1 MSISSPVAP
10 PSRRR
15 GVHNCA
21 PANRRRANLT
31 VGGNP
36 MPRVPLQLR
45 LTSVVPVAAVALI
58 LAACSDTA
66 TAPTSHLTPQ
76 AASDSRS
83 PELNNEHGH
92 MFRTREWFANDDA
105 KTGASRHNSG
115 SGIYYH
121 GGPVLL
127 SHTNVAAVYWASA
140 PIFVGAPA
148 VGTHGS
154 ASADASLIAFFL
166 NHIGGSPYFNINHS
180 YTNGTTAITNAVS
193 YTQFWANGT
202 SAPSGTQSVS
212 DAQMIAMLQSG
223 FDSGALTYDASTLY
237 AIFTAGK
244 VNLGG
249 GFGTQYCAYHTHGTV
264 TVGGVAKT
272 VLYAAMP
279 YNYAYPSA
287 CTSGFNP
294 ANGSADPG
302 ADYEVNT
309 LVHETEETT
318 TDMMGTAWYD
328 NRGYENADKC
338 AWTWGSTYGTGSGG
352 TANVNLG
359 GKDFLIQQN
368 WVNAGSGGCALKF

>member
-1 MSISSPVAP
+1 
-10 PSRRR
+10 
-15 GVHNCA
+15 
-21 PANRRRANLT
+21 
-31 VGGNP
+31 
-36 MPRVPLQLR
+36 
-45 LTSVVPVAAVALI
+45 
-58 LAACSDTA
+58 
-66 TAPTSHLTPQ
+66 
-76 AASDSRS
+76 
-83 PELNNEHGH
+83 
-92 MFRTREWFANDDA
+92 
-105 KTGASRHNSG
+105 
-115 SGIYYH
+115 
-121 GGPVLL
+121 PVLL
-127 SHTNVAAVYWASA
+127 THTNVAAVYWASA

-148 VGTHGS
+148 VGTHGA

-166 NHIGGSPYFNINHS
+166 NNIGGSPYFNINHS

-193 YTQFWANGT
+193 YTQYWANGT

-223 FDSGALTYDASTLY
+223 FTSGALTYDASTLY

-264 TVGGVAKT
+264 TINGIAQT

-287 CTSGFNP
+287 CTSGFQP

-338 AWTWGSTYGTGSGG
+338 AWTWGSTYSSAGG

-359 GKDFLIQQN
+359 GKNFLIQQN
-368 WVNAGSGGCALKF
+368 WVNSGSGGCALKY

>member
-1 MSISSPVAP
+1 MS
-10 PSRRR
+10 
-15 GVHNCA
+15 
-21 PANRRRANLT
+21 
-31 VGGNP
+31 
-36 MPRVPLQLR
+36 RVPLQFR
-45 LTSVVPVAAVALI
+45 LTGVVPVAAVALI
-58 LAACSDTA
+58 LAACSDTP
-66 TAPTSHLTPQ
+66 TAPTSQLTPQ

-92 MFRTREWFANDDA
+92 VFRTREWFANNDA
-105 KTGASRHNSG
+105 KTGFARRTG
-115 SGIYYH
+115 SGIFYH

-127 SHTNVAAVYWASA
+127 TGTNVAAVYWAIG
-140 PIFVGAPA
+140 PIFAGGPS
-148 VGTHGS
+148 VGTHG
-154 ASADASLIAFFL
+154 AGSADGSLVGFFL
-166 NHIGGSPYFNINHS
+166 RNIGGSTYFNINHS
-180 YTNGTTAITNAVS
+180 YTNGSTQIKNSVT
-193 YTQFWANGT
+193 YTQFWANGM
-202 SAPSGTQSVS
+202 SAPGGTQSVS

-223 FDSGALTYDASTLY
+223 FNSGTLTYDPSTLY

-264 TVGGVAKT
+264 TINGVAQT

-287 CTSGFNP
+287 CTSGFMA

-338 AWTWGSTYGTGSGG
+338 AWTWGSTYGTPSGG
-352 TANVNLG
+352 TANVKLG

-368 WVNAGSGGCALKF
+368 WVNSGSGGCALKF

>member
-1 MSISSPVAP
+1 MS
-10 PSRRR
+10 
-15 GVHNCA
+15 
-21 PANRRRANLT
+21 RA
-31 VGGNP
+31 
-36 MPRVPLQLR
+36 PLQFR

-66 TAPTSHLTPQ
+66 TAPTSKVTPQ

-92 MFRTREWFANDDA
+92 MFRTREWFANNDA
-105 KTGASRHNSG
+105 KTGFAGRTG
-115 SGIYYH
+115 SGIFYH
-121 GGPVLL
+121 GGPVLQQL
-127 SHTNVAAVYWASA
+127 TNVVAVYWASGA
-140 PIFVGAPA
+140 AIFVNGPVAPSTGA
-148 VGTHGS
+148 G
-154 ASADASLIAFFL
+154 SADASLVGFFL
-166 NHIGGSPYFNINHS
+166 RNIGGSPYFNINS
-180 YTNGTTAITNAVS
+180 TYTDGSGRHILNNVN
-193 YTQFWANGT
+193 YTRFWAN
-202 SAPSGTQSVS
+202 SANAPSGTTSVS

-223 FDSGALTYDASTLY
+223 FNSGALTYDASTLY

-287 CTSGFNP
+287 CTSGFVP
-294 ANGSADPG
+294 ANGSAQVGGDPG

-338 AWTWGSTYGTGSGG
+338 AWTWGATHTNGAGG
-352 TANVNLG
+352 TTNVSLG

-368 WVNAGSGGCALKF
+368 WVNSGSGGCALKF